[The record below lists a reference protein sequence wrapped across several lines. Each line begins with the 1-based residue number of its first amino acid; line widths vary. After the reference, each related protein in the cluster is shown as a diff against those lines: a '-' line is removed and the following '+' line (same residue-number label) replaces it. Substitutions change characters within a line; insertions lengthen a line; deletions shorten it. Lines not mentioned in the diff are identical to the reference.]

1 MNFWMIPYHLTC
13 PFPKRGSEW
22 IWNHLKSATFES
34 QQWLSGGVKYFQ
46 WPDFLNLLEVK
57 RCEETQTAVHVEYLW
72 ILDSSMSSA
81 SISICT
87 KESLAAIPGESKVN
101 LRTVFHVV
109 AWVQKEITAPRC
121 QTGQDVA
128 SSSRQLLARQEQF
141 SFITWDAL
149 GRIMENHCIL

>member
-1 MNFWMIPYHLTC
+1 
-13 PFPKRGSEW
+13 
-22 IWNHLKSATFES
+22 
-34 QQWLSGGVKYFQ
+34 
-46 WPDFLNLLEVK
+46 
-57 RCEETQTAVHVEYLW
+57 
-72 ILDSSMSSA
+72 MSSA

-121 QTGQDVA
+121 QTGLQDLA